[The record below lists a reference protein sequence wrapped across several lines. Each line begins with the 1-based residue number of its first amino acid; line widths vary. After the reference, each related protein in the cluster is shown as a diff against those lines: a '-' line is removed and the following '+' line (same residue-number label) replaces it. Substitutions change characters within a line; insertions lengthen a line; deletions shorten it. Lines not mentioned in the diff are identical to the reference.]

1 MEELSSSPQPT
12 TPPPRKVP
20 SAKGGTFLMTPL
32 PMNDNQFK
40 HCGWSNPR
48 GLDSDLRHSQD
59 EAHPA
64 EFRWV
69 IALFYQKI
77 LFGGGTLVAP
87 GVVLT
92 AAHVTEGKSLADI
105 VVRAGDW
112 DLESNRQS
120 FKKQERTIVRILRHE
135 AFQVETGANNLAL
148 LFLNWP
154 FQLGDHIGT
163 LCLPNLG
170 KSPKIEERCYLVG
183 WGKRKFLDDRFTIL
197 KKIELPVVNK
207 NMCPLQVPD
216 SVICAGG
223 DRDNNVCTVDG
234 GSAVVCSL
242 KGNPNLFEQIGIVSF
257 GVQCGTENVPA
268 VYTDVS
274 HFREWINYN
283 LNRVQLEIRLTY
295 HWTPRLPVLEVT

>member
-1 MEELSSSPQPT
+1 
-12 TPPPRKVP
+12 
-20 SAKGGTFLMTPL
+20 
-32 PMNDNQFK
+32 
-40 HCGWSNPR
+40 
-48 GLDSDLRHSQD
+48 
-59 EAHPA
+59 
-64 EFRWV
+64 V

-92 AAHVTEGKSLADI
+92 SAHVTEGKSLADI

-112 DLESNRQS
+112 DLESNRES
-120 FKKQERTIVRILRHE
+120 FKMQERTIVRILRHE

-170 KSPKIEERCYLVG
+170 RSRKIEERCYLAG
-183 WGKRKFLDDRFTIL
+183 WGKRKFSDDRLTIL

-207 NMCPLQVPD
+207 NICPFQVPD

-223 DRDNNVCTVDG
+223 DRDNNFCTVDG
-234 GSAVVCSL
+234 GSALVCSL
-242 KGNPNLFEQIGIVSF
+242 KGNPNRFEQIGIVSF
-257 GVQCGTENVPA
+257 GVQCGEENVPA
-268 VYTDVS
+268 AYTDVS
-274 HFREWINYN
+274 HYREWINYN
-283 LNRVQLEIRLTY
+283 LNRIQLEI
-295 HWTPRLPVLEVT
+295 